1 MLSTFKMIN
10 GLLEILELLTLRSKI
25 ILFVHAINEYKKP
38 AFPFIEFP
46 TKWLTRK
53 VIYI

>member
-1 MLSTFKMIN
+1 MLSTFEMIN
-10 GLLEILELLTLRSKI
+10 GLLEILELLTLRIKI
-25 ILFVHAINEYKKP
+25 ILFVHAINEYKKACLP
-38 AFPFIEFP
+38 SIGFS